1 MLVINLPVM
10 NNTYTSLRF
19 INPLQKSIL

>member
-1 MLVINLPVM
+1 MLVINPPVM